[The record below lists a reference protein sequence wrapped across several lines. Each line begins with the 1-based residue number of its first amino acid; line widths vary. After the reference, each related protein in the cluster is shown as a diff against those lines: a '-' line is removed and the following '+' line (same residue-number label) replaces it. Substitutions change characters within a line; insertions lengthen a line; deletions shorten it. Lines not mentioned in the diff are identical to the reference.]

1 VSTVCVVGLGYI
13 GLPTAAMLA
22 SKGDRVVGFDVD
34 RKIIDSVNLGQAHF
48 FEPELDML
56 LSAAVSTGRLK
67 AQHQPTVAE
76 YYIIAVPTPF
86 KANRQPDLSFV
97 DDAVAS
103 IAPFLTRGA
112 TIVLESTC
120 PVGTT
125 ERAARSLAKLRP
137 DLRFPEFGDDAG
149 PSDVAMAHCPERV
162 LPGRMVHE
170 LVWNDRIIGGMT
182 RTCAEKAS
190 ALYKTFVAGNC
201 FVTDCRTAELVKLV
215 ENSFRDVNIAFANE
229 LSSIC
234 SHMDIDVWKVIE
246 LANKHPRV
254 NILSPG
260 AGVGGH
266 CIAVD
271 PWFIVD
277 AVPEHTA
284 LIRTARNVNDGKPQA
299 VAREIVAHASKF
311 KRPVVAC
318 FGVSY
323 KADVEDVRES
333 PALEIVKELL
343 SANVAVVVCDPLVKA
358 LPQSLANHPL
368 LETAD
373 AEAALGKADIVAFL
387 VGHSA
392 FRALRRADFST
403 KIVVDPIGLSRL
415 IDGASETHS

>member
-1 VSTVCVVGLGYI
+1 MSAVCVVGLGYI

-22 SKGDRVVGFDVD
+22 SKGDRVTGFDVD
-34 RKIIDSVNLGQAHF
+34 RKIVDRVNLGEAHF

-56 LSAAVSTGRLK
+56 LNAAVNTGRFK

-86 KANRQPDLSFV
+86 KANKQPDLSFV

-112 TIVLESTC
+112 TVILESTC
-120 PVGTT
+120 PVGAT
-125 ERAARSLAKLRP
+125 ERAARALAKLRS
-137 DLRFPEFGDDAG
+137 DLTFPEFGQNAN
-149 PSDVAMAHCPERV
+149 PSDVGLAHCPERV

-182 RTCAEKAS
+182 TDCSEKALT
-190 ALYKTFVAGNC
+190 LYKTFVAGKC

-234 SHMDIDVWKVIE
+234 GHMDIDVWKVIE

-277 AVPEHTA
+277 GAPEHTP
-284 LIRTARNVNDGKPQA
+284 LIRAARNVNDGKPLL
-299 VAREIVAHASKF
+299 VAREIIAHASKF